1 MDLGDWFRFAL
12 RPAHLMEPQG
22 TQALRIPVVADVGA
36 RAFAAFHV
44 DLVTDL
50 EMTGE
55 PETVPPLV
63 YVDGSGLTSVPHRAY
78 PVVDHIAHKVY
89 AIFETHVQ
97 TSGIVDAS
105 SRYRTLS
112 TPGSGSSHT

>member
-1 MDLGDWFRFAL
+1 
-12 RPAHLMEPQG
+12 MEPQG
-22 TQALRIPVVADVGA
+22 TQALRIPVAADVGA
-36 RAFAAFHV
+36 RAFATFHV

-55 PETVPPLV
+55 RETVPPLLC
-63 YVDGSGLTSVPHRAY
+63 VDVSDLPSVPYRAY

-89 AIFETHVQ
+89 AIFETRVR
-97 TSGIVDAS
+97 TSGLVDAS
-105 SRYRTLS
+105 SRYRALS